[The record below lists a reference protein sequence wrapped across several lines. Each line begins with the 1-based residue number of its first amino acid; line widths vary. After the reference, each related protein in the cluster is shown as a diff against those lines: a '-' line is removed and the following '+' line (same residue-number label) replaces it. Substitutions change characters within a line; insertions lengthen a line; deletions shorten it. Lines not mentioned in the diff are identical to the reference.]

1 MKDALLSMTRGGM
14 GMTAIVGDGNR
25 VAGIFTDGD
34 LRRAIERGCNFT
46 ADPVRDFMTRNP
58 RTVRPEALAVEAVER
73 MDSHRISQL
82 LVVDGNCA
90 LVGALNTHDLM
101 QARVI

>member
-1 MKDALLSMTRGGM
+1 MKIT
-14 GMTAIVGDGNR
+14 
-25 VAGIFTDGD
+25 
-34 LRRAIERGCNFT
+34 EQ
-46 ADPVRDFMTRNP
+46 PRNA
-58 RTVRPEALAVEAVER
+58 RP
-73 MDSHRISQL
+73 SISQL